1 MKKTRDKRFGLSR
14 ETIRELTTPEDRR
27 ALRQVVG
34 GGSCDLTPSSH
45 LGTGTAC
52 VPGD

>member
-14 ETIRELTTPEDRR
+14 ETIRELTTPEDRAR
-27 ALRQVVG
+27 VAG
-34 GGSCDLTPSSH
+34 GGSCNLTPSTH
-45 LGTGTAC
+45 AGTTIAC

>member
-14 ETIRELTTPEDRR
+14 ETIGELTTPEDRAR
-27 ALRQVVG
+27 VVG
-34 GGSCDLTPSSH
+34 GSCNLTPSTH
-45 LGTGTAC
+45 AGTTIAC

>member
-14 ETIRELTTPEDRR
+14 ETIRELTTPADWT
-27 ALRQVVG
+27 ALRPVVG
-34 GGSCDLTPSSH
+34 GSCNLTPSSH